1 MARPLR
7 IAIEDGWYHVINRG
21 IERRSIFRSPADSRH
36 FLQLLAQLPT
46 RFGLLIH
53 CYALMPNHYHLL
65 VQTPQAN
72 LSQAVQ
78 WLNVSY
84 SVWFNRKHRRV
95 GPLFQGRFKAV
106 LVATDGHHREV
117 SRYIHLNPIRTQRFG
132 LGKEESVSNTA
143 NDSRLLEK
151 QRVEFLQ
158 SYAVSSYPV
167 YIGTHPRPAWLTT
180 QTLMGDFEG
189 TTEGQRRRAYQRY
202 VEEPIR
208 TGTLDSILDRVLEQ
222 VVQGSREFRVKMLE
236 LAKGEQ
242 AHLQAVQRRA
252 TRLDWA
258 ALQQVLVELKGEPW
272 EVFADRRGDDGRDL
286 ALFLARRS
294 GGYTLT
300 ELGTLVGVSYAA
312 VAQAVTKAE
321 HRIAHSVA
329 TRKLYNK
336 LCTAFKIKT

>member
-7 IAIEDGWYHVINRG
+7 IVIEDGWYHVINRG
-21 IERRSIFRSPADSRH
+21 IERRSIFRSLADSRH

-132 LGKEESVSNTA
+132 LGKEQSASNTA
-143 NDSRLLEK
+143 NDSRSLEK
-151 QRVEFLQ
+151 RRVEFLR
-158 SYAVSSYPV
+158 SYALSSYPV
-167 YIGTHPRPAWLTT
+167 YIGTQPRSAWLTT
-180 QTLMGDFEG
+180 QTLVGDFEG
-189 TTEGQRRRAYQRY
+189 TEGQRRRAYQRY

-208 TGTLDSILDRVLEQ
+208 TGTLDSILDQVLER

-236 LAKGEQ
+236 LAKGERAHRQ
-242 AHLQAVQRRA
+242 ALQKRA

-258 ALQQVLVELKGEPW
+258 TLQQALAKLKGEAW
-272 EVFADRRGDDGRDL
+272 EVFAERRGDDGRDL
-286 ALFLARRS
+286 ALLLARRS

-300 ELGTLVGVSYAA
+300 ELGALVGVSYAA

-329 TRKLYNK
+329 TRKLYNE
-336 LCTAFKIKT
+336 LCTTLKIKA

>member
-1 MARPLR
+1 
-7 IAIEDGWYHVINRG
+7 
-21 IERRSIFRSPADSRH
+21 
-36 FLQLLAQLPT
+36 
-46 RFGLLIH
+46 
-53 CYALMPNHYHLL
+53 
-65 VQTPQAN
+65 
-72 LSQAVQ
+72 
-78 WLNVSY
+78 
-84 SVWFNRKHRRV
+84 VWFNRKHRRV

-132 LGKEESVSNTA
+132 LGKEERVSDTA

-151 QRVEFLQ
+151 QRVAFLR
-158 SYAVSSYPV
+158 SYALSSYPI
-167 YIGTHPRPAWLTT
+167 YLGTQPSSRWLTT
-180 QTLMGDFEG
+180 QTLMGDFAG

-208 TGTLDSILDRVLEQ
+208 TGTLDSILDQVLER
-222 VVQGSREFRVKMLE
+222 VVQGSREFRAKMLE
-236 LAKGEQ
+236 LAKGER
-242 AHLQAVQRRA
+242 AHRQAVQKQS

-258 ALQQVLVELKGEPW
+258 ALQHALAELKGEPW
-272 EVFADRRGDDGRDL
+272 EAFADRRGDDGRDL
-286 ALFLARRS
+286 ALLLARRS

-321 HRIAHSVA
+321 RRLARSVA

-336 LCTAFKIKT
+336 LCTTFKLKT